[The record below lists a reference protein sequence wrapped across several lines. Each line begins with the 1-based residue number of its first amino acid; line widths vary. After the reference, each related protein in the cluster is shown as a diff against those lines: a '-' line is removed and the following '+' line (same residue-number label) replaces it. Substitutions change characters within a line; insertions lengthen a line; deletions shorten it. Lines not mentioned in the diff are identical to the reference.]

1 VVEPSRGL
9 ALEAR
14 RWKGWRHRGFDLFHG
29 GERFAT
35 VRTSLLRGIR
45 TDFAWDLPGP
55 HALAVQGDF
64 YASHYRFVR
73 GSRTV
78 ALVSTLAECDGAL
91 SIEVRPCEER
101 AIIVFSAVVI
111 RCLCDEPHPANAGR
125 DDPMNPTSGRSVPAG
140 LHAVG

>member
-1 VVEPSRGL
+1 M
-9 ALEAR
+9 
-14 RWKGWRHRGFDLFHG
+14 
-29 GERFAT
+29 
-35 VRTSLLRGIR
+35 
-45 TDFAWDLPGP
+45 PGP
-55 HALAVQGDF
+55 HALAVEGDF
-64 YASHYRFVR
+64 HACHYRFVR

-111 RCLCDEPHPANAGR
+111 RCLCDEPHAGH
-125 DDPMNPTSGRSVPAG
+125 DDSMSSTSGRSTRAG